1 MRPFPPGDSSEPV
14 GARTVF
20 YRDRRLGARQ
30 FARIQRLLEA
40 RPGLTREA
48 LAHEVAR
55 RFDWQSARGEVA
67 GSSCRLLLGRLARRG
82 LIHWPAP
89 PRAAPSAPRR
99 APRGRPPAGAGGAEA
114 PPEAPLALD
123 GTAPLVVHPIGL
135 AEGPAWQQL
144 MARHHY
150 LGAPRLVG
158 PALRYTARLGATPV
172 ALLAWGA
179 AALHNP
185 PRDRTLGWD
194 AATRAQRLPLIVNN
208 SRFLM
213 LPGIAVPHL
222 ASRVLAATLRR
233 LRRDWAAAFGLPV
246 LLAETFVD
254 RARFRGTCYRAS
266 NWRYLGDTRG
276 FARRGATYQA
286 HGQPKAVWVYPLHP
300 RALAWLRAPA
310 PPPLASEGGPP
321 MVTLDVRRL
330 PLDGQ
335 GGLLEVLRGLT
346 DPRKPRGIRHS
357 VVSIMAI
364 AVCATLAGAQS
375 LVAIA
380 HWAQDQSPRTLRR
393 LWCRGRVPS
402 EATIRRVLMKLDVQT
417 LDARVGAWLAQQT
430 TLAGQGLALDGKTLR
445 GSATDATPAV
455 HLVSAV
461 LHQDGL
467 VVAQQRV
474 PDKTNEMTSVA
485 PVFADRDITG
495 AVVTGDAMFTQKAIA
510 THLVHDKHADYLFT
524 VKNNQ
529 PTLRQD
535 IVDLQLDATP
545 PSAHHGR

>member
-1 MRPFPPGDSSEPV
+1 VAGPGDGGEPV

-30 FARIQRLLEA
+30 FARIQRVLDA

-55 RFDWQSARGEVA
+55 RFDWRSPRGEVA
-67 GSSCRLLLGRLARRG
+67 DSSCRLLLGRLARRG

-89 PRAAPSAPRR
+89 PRTAPTAPRR
-99 APRGRPPAGAGGAEA
+99 APRETPAGRGGAAVPPAA
-114 PPEAPLALD
+114 PPALD
-123 GTAPLVVHPIGL
+123 VTAPLVVQPVGP
-135 AEGPAWQQL
+135 AEGPAWQQG

-158 PALRYTARLGATPV
+158 PALRYTAWLGATPV

-185 PRDRTLGWD
+185 PRDRYLGWD

-213 LPGIAVPHL
+213 LPGMAVPHL
-222 ASRVLAATLRR
+222 ASRILAANLRR
-233 LRRDWAAAFGLPV
+233 LRADWPARFGHPV

-254 RARFRGTCYRAS
+254 PSRFRGTSYRAS

-276 FARRGATYQA
+276 FARRGPTYQL
-286 HGQPKAVWVYPLHP
+286 HGQPKAVFVYPLHP
-300 RALAWLRAPA
+300 RAVAWLRAPGS
-310 PPPLASEGGPP
+310 PSPPLRPEVPP
-321 MVTLDVRRL
+321 MVPLHVGRL

-335 GGLLEVLRGLT
+335 GGLIEVLRGLT
-346 DPRKPRGIRHS
+346 DPRKPRGVRHS
-357 VVSIMAI
+357 VVAIMAI

-402 EATIRRVLMKLDVQT
+402 EATIRRVLMKLDVQA

-445 GSATDATPAV
+445 GSATGATKAV

-474 PDKTNEMTSVA
+474 PDQTNEITSVA

-495 AVVTGDAMFTQKAIA
+495 AVVTGDAIFTQKAIA
-510 THLVHDKHADYLFT
+510 THLVEAKHADYLFT
-524 VKNNQ
+524 VKDNQ

-535 IVDLQLDATP
+535 IVDLQLGATP